1 MPPNPPRIIPT
12 ERLISLCEESRLNTD
27 RSERGKGLLA
37 FEIGKSDLPEEQKA
51 RWLSI
56 LEGMYQ
62 KCNLL
67 VATEA
72 YLKYNKAKLI
82 ANRNKARGEHFAS
95 ALPAF
100 RPPEVYDHI
109 QRSKPQVED
118 EAAAHIAYA
127 RSISEAPARGRSAEG
142 PKAAMDITFDED
154 KADAENE
161 RLDAVFA
168 KNQQGVREQFAANLA
183 AGRKASK
190 IWLDLALKYNV
201 EVPEELAPQAPQ
213 AAPEPP
219 PSGPFASLTLPDDNN
234 YFGLGEDGVFEALP
248 AKLPQKKNWIP

>member
-82 ANRNKARGEHFAS
+82 ANRNKARGR
-95 ALPAF
+95 ALRKRPSGVPAPRSL
-100 RPPEVYDHI
+100 RPH
-109 QRSKPQVED
+109 
-118 EAAAHIAYA
+118 
-127 RSISEAPARGRSAEG
+127 PAQQATGRGRSSRPHRVCAEYKRSPRKG
-142 PKAAMDITFDED
+142 PARRRSKGR
-154 KADAENE
+154 N
-161 RLDAVFA
+161 
-168 KNQQGVREQFAANLA
+168 GHNL
-183 AGRKASK
+183 
-190 IWLDLALKYNV
+190 
-201 EVPEELAPQAPQ
+201 
-213 AAPEPP
+213 
-219 PSGPFASLTLPDDNN
+219 
-234 YFGLGEDGVFEALP
+234 
-248 AKLPQKKNWIP
+248 